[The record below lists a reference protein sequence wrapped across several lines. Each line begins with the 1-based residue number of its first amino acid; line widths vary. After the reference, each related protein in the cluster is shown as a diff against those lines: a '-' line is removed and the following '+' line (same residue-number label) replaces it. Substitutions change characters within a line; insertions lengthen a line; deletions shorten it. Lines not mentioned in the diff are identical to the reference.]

1 METAVRDADRPSPSP
16 RARWSIHVQT
26 RTSHANLSLSLGLRY
41 GCKLWEDQGEDQ
53 SAIKPPSKK
62 KQNMIVFQFS
72 VNIVFYDGAI
82 FLFSSPPFSLHGW
95 LKLVRV
101 GVCDDNVLV

>member
-1 METAVRDADRPSPSP
+1 
-16 RARWSIHVQT
+16 
-26 RTSHANLSLSLGLRY
+26 
-41 GCKLWEDQGEDQ
+41 
-53 SAIKPPSKK
+53 
-62 KQNMIVFQFS
+62 MIVFQFS